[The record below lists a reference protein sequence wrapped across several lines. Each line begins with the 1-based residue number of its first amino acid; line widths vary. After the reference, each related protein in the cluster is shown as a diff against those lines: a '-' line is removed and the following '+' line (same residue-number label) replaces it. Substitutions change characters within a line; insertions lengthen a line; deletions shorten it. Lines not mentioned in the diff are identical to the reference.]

1 VNSLRTLEEVVP
13 QGVPEPQCRPRSV
26 QKISLVL
33 DKVPKHLQPD
43 LIALVPKLIDF
54 SEYSWTAYALLEH
67 LQRILEFW
75 ILKFWNFATN
85 NGNVLASGGSIGF
98 KGLNY

>member
-1 VNSLRTLEEVVP
+1 MNSLKTLEEAVP
-13 QGVPEPQCRPRSV
+13 QGVLEPWCRPKSV

-54 SEYSWTAYALLEH
+54 
-67 LQRILEFW
+67 
-75 ILKFWNFATN
+75 
-85 NGNVLASGGSIGF
+85 
-98 KGLNY
+98 

>member
-13 QGVPEPQCRPRSV
+13 QGVPEPQCRPKSV

-43 LIALVPKLIDF
+43 LITLVPKLIDLP
-54 SEYSWTAYALLEH
+54 EYSLTTYALLEH
-67 LQRILEFW
+67 LQKNLGFEILDFGILEFG
-75 ILKFWNFATN
+75 ILEFCNE
-85 NGNVLASGGSIGF
+85 
-98 KGLNY
+98 